1 MLIEGVRHD
10 ATACEMRCPWYC
22 RNERAQRM
30 YLVLPRV
37 ACLAA
42 TRASCRRKRAGCG
55 LGLGGS
61 HVLLYFMF
69 GRVARL
75 ERALG
80 PYPQN
85 VLRLRMPFVK
95 FLLLLREIG
104 NVRKRHLPPLAS
116 ALVPRNARGGSL
128 LRGMAGASASATPA
142 PQRHLI

>member
-55 LGLGGS
+55 LGLGFACFIVF
-61 HVLLYFMF
+61 HVWTSGAF
-69 GRVARL
+69 RAR
-75 ERALG
+75 LG
-80 PYPQN
+80 PYPQD
-85 VLRLRMPFVK
+85 VLRRAPFVK
-95 FLLLLREIG
+95 FLRLLRQIR
-104 NVRKRHLPPLAS
+104 NVRKRHLRPTLAS

-128 LRGMAGASASATPA
+128 LRGMAGAPASATPA